1 MQHNGYLI
9 DSMFFGLWLLPLG
22 YLVIKSGYFPKPLG
36 VLLIVGCIAYI
47 ASLLIR
53 VLAPTVGSST
63 APLSIAIGGTAEL
76 CFLAWLLIK
85 AVNVPVPGRQ
95 ASAIAQPGNSR

>member
-1 MQHNGYLI
+1 
-9 DSMFFGLWLLPLG
+9 MFFGLWLLPLG

-47 ASLLIR
+47 ASLFTQ
-53 VLAPTVGSST
+53 VLVPAVGTST
-63 APLSIAIGGTAEL
+63 APLFIAIGGTAEL

-85 AVNVPVPGRQ
+85 AVNAPGPGKQ
-95 ASAIAQPGNSR
+95 APAIAQPGNSR